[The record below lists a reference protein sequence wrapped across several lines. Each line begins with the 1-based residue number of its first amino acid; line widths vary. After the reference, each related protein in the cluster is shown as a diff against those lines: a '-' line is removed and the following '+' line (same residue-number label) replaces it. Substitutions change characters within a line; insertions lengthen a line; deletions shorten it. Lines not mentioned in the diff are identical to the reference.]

1 MVAGPPIEQ
10 LHYEDAPSVDTV
22 PGERTRQLLERQRS
36 IESNAVAYPEDIPI
50 AFNSGRGATVRDVDG
65 NTYIDMYAGIGVL
78 NVGHANP
85 YVLEGVHE
93 QADQFVH
100 TVDFPTEVRMDLIQK
115 LDEIAPPGLAGE
127 NRVVFGGPTGS
138 DAVEA
143 SIKLAKYNS
152 GGDGLIAFRGS
163 YHGSTAGALSLTGN
177 TDLKGDYTPLLPD
190 VTHAPYPNAA
200 RDERTAEDAAKDALR
215 EVRAIV
221 EDPYSG
227 FANPAGIFVEP
238 IQGEGGI
245 VVPPASFLQGL
256 RDIADENNIPLMLD
270 EIQSGLGRTGRWW
283 ASEHF
288 DVTPDIMTSA
298 KALGGIGFPLSCTMY
313 HEDLDTW
320 DSGGHVGTYRGH
332 TVGMRAGLRAIEY
345 IQDHDLNAHARKLG
359 EQIRAR
365 LRTVADENPHIVDVR
380 GRGLFIGVEFVDED
394 GHPDGDVTD
403 DIQQY
408 CHEHGVLVWTAGAHD
423 NIIRLLPPLVI
434 TEELTET
441 ALDVITD
448 AFEVC
453 T

>member
-1 MVAGPPIEQ
+1 MVVEPPIDQ
-10 LHYEDAPSVDTV
+10 LHYNDAPSVDDV
-22 PGERTRQLLERQRS
+22 PGHNTRRLLERQQT
-36 IESNAVAYPEDIPI
+36 IESSAVAYPEDIPI
-50 AFNSGRGATVRDVDG
+50 AFDSGRGATVRDVDG

-93 QADQFVH
+93 QADRFVH
-100 TVDFPTEVRMDLIQK
+100 TVDFPTEVRMDLIEK
-115 LDEIAPPGLAGE
+115 LDEIAPPGLAGQ

-143 SIKLAKYNS
+143 SIKLAKYNT
-152 GGDGLIAFRGS
+152 GGNGLIAFRGA

-177 TDLKGDYTPLLPD
+177 KKMKGEYTPLLPD
-190 VTHAPYPNAA
+190 VTHAPYPDPA
-200 RDERTAEDAAKDALR
+200 RDDRTAEEAAKDALR
-215 EVRAIV
+215 EVRAIL

-227 FANPAGIFVEP
+227 LANPAGIFVEP

-256 RDIADENNIPLMLD
+256 REIADDNDIPLMFD
-270 EIQSGLGRTGRWW
+270 EIQAGLGRTGQWW
-283 ASEHF
+283 SSEHF
-288 DVTPDIMTSA
+288 GVTPDIMTSA

-320 DSGGHVGTYRGH
+320 DSGGHVGTWRGH

-345 IQDHDLNAHARKLG
+345 MQDHDLLAHARDLG
-359 EQIRAR
+359 EDIRGR
-365 LRTVADENPHIVDVR
+365 LRAVADENPHIVDVR
-380 GRGLFIGVEFVDED
+380 GKGLFIGVEFVDED
-394 GHPDGDVTD
+394 GDPDGDVTD
-403 DIQQY
+403 EIQQY
-408 CHEHGVLVWTAGAHD
+408 CFEHGVLVWTAGAHG
-423 NIIRLLPPLVI
+423 NLVRLLPPLVI

-448 AFEVC
+448 AFETC